1 MDIEPFL
8 PINTKEKVDEII
20 NLILVRQEPQSVYSD
35 ILMCIQK
42 LKIQLYFKEK
52 FNNIKPQQVHQKE
65 SVIDNTLIQDKKKLS
80 YKEAYREALLKE
92 LKLGAKISN
101 KKVSTKSISPIVEN
115 KDKISENKHTLT
127 TINNNI
133 NTFFFKGMTI
143 KKLSE
148 FIDMPLKTLLSIIK
162 QKKESSISLIDDNYS
177 LTKQDT
183 ELLSDFLQNAYS
195 CKIRKDKKEDIL
207 EKKITNAEYYRK
219 KMEDR
224 FRPSLGK
231 EGNYRKLIYIN
242 TKT

>member
-65 SVIDNTLIQDKKKLS
+65 SVIDNTLIQDKKELS

-92 LKLGAKISN
+92 LKLGAEISN

-133 NTFFFKGMTI
+133 NTFFSKGMTI
-143 KKLSE
+143 KKL
-148 FIDMPLKTLLSIIK
+148 
-162 QKKESSISLIDDNYS
+162 
-177 LTKQDT
+177 
-183 ELLSDFLQNAYS
+183 
-195 CKIRKDKKEDIL
+195 
-207 EKKITNAEYYRK
+207 
-219 KMEDR
+219 
-224 FRPSLGK
+224 
-231 EGNYRKLIYIN
+231 
-242 TKT
+242 

>member
-65 SVIDNTLIQDKKKLS
+65 SVIDNTLIQDKKELS

-92 LKLGAKISN
+92 LKLGAKTLN
-101 KKVSTKSISPIVEN
+101 KHVSTKSLSPIAEN

-133 NTFFFKGMTI
+133 NTFF
-143 KKLSE
+143 LRE
-148 FIDMPLKTLLSIIK
+148 
-162 QKKESSISLIDDNYS
+162 
-177 LTKQDT
+177 
-183 ELLSDFLQNAYS
+183 
-195 CKIRKDKKEDIL
+195 
-207 EKKITNAEYYRK
+207 
-219 KMEDR
+219 
-224 FRPSLGK
+224 
-231 EGNYRKLIYIN
+231 
-242 TKT
+242 